1 MKKSLKDC
9 RGFGAVEVLLG
20 VVLLLLIVG
29 AAVYIVKQ
37 RNNAKVSNAST
48 GVNTKPAQSFL
59 EVKEWGVRLAIPKG
73 YENDMYYEKRK
84 TNDVIDISL
93 KSIVAVAPACAPN
106 HTPLIGAI
114 SRDKSG
120 TYDALSEVA
129 KGFSVAK
136 PFKTIGDYEFAF
148 YYPQAT
154 CYDSNAD
161 AAKITE
167 AYNGRT
173 PIGPAEKASF
183 IKTLESY

>member
-1 MKKSLKDC
+1 MKKNLKDC
-9 RGFGAVEVLLG
+9 RGFGVVEVLLG

-29 AAVYIVKQ
+29 AAVYVVKQ
-37 RNNAKVSNAST
+37 HNNAKVSNAST

-73 YENDMYYEKRK
+73 YETDMYYEKRK

-93 KSIVAVAPACAPN
+93 KSIVAVAPDCAPN
-106 HTPLIGAI
+106 KTALIGSI
-114 SRDKSG
+114 TRNKLG
-120 TYDALSEVA
+120 TYDSLSDAE
-129 KGFSVAK
+129 KSHSVSQ
-136 PFKTIGDYEFAF
+136 PFKTIGGYEFAF
-148 YYPQAT
+148 YHPQAA
-154 CYDSNAD
+154 CWNSDAE
-161 AAKITE
+161 AAKVAE